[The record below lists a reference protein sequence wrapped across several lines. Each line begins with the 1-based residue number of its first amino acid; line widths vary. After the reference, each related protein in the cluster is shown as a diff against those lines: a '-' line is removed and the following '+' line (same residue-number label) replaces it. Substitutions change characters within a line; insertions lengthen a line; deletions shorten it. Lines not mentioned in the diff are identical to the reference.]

1 MSAVRLRPEMR
12 LPWQA
17 IALFAALL
25 YIIECALRGWDFRP
39 TTLDLIVFGGLA
51 AILVLRPLV
60 ARMME
65 DDDKADD

>member
-1 MSAVRLRPEMR
+1 MR

-25 YIIECALRGWDFRP
+25 YIIECALRGWDLRP
-39 TTLDLIVFGGLA
+39 TLLDLIVFGALA

-60 ARMME
+60 TRMME
-65 DDDKADD
+65 DDDTRDDE

>member
-1 MSAVRLRPEMR
+1 MSALRLRPEMR

-17 IALFAALL
+17 IAVFAAVL
-25 YIIECALRGWDFRP
+25 YAVESALRGWDFRP
-39 TTLDLIVFGGLA
+39 TVLDLVVFGGLA
-51 AILVLRPLV
+51 AILILRLLV